1 LLFLPAPLG
10 RALENDSGSIDLK
23 NVLMK
28 VSSQACSKLR
38 QILFEICSQIR
49 EITSTAELEDE
60 STGSRKVFYI
70 ISLILLIYII
80 FLSPDKIPQM
90 VTQTSAGI
98 VEKAQEI
105 IKKLIP
111 I

>member
-1 LLFLPAPLG
+1 
-10 RALENDSGSIDLK
+10 
-23 NVLMK
+23 MK
-28 VSSQACSKLR
+28 ISRQTCSKLR
-38 QILFEICSQIR
+38 QILFETCSQIR
-49 EITSTAELEDE
+49 EITSTAEMEDE

-70 ISLILLIYII
+70 LSLVLLLYII
-80 FLSPDKIPQM
+80 FLSPDKIPQI
-90 VTQTSAGI
+90 VSQTATGI